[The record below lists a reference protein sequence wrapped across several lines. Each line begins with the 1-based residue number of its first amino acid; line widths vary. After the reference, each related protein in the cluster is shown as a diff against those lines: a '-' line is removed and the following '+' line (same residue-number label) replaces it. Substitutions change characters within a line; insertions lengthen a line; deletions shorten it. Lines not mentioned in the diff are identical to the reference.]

1 MDLVGKSLEV
11 DKTQWPYSPDVA
23 TPANAWRDIARK
35 AAAVPPAAVEAPIV
49 QKTMLSGAISPIDG
63 TALLPQTDDAQRDR
77 CTFAFDITT
86 VW

>member
-35 AAAVPPAAVEAPIV
+35 AAAVPPAAVEAPIIL
-49 QKTMLSGAISPIDG
+49 KTA
-63 TALLPQTDDAQRDR
+63 R
-77 CTFAFDITT
+77 C
-86 VW
+86 VL